1 MTRRESDYVILRE
14 HESEVTFFDVLSF
27 RAWMKS
33 ILSFTLIF
41 PFLFFFLFSISS
53 PRWNFVF
60 ERAERQ
66 RLQRLQRD
74 IVNCCLHRRQW

>member
-41 PFLFFFLFSISS
+41 PFLFVFFFFPSQVLDGISFS
-53 PRWNFVF
+53 N
-60 ERAERQ
+60 ERN
-66 RLQRLQRD
+66 D
-74 IVNCCLHRRQW
+74 NVCNVYNVTS